1 MSRLRERDEGHRSD
15 VIRRDIRNL
24 AVTRRRVDRTL
35 DNVFGLGQ
43 KVLHEVMGPGMVS
56 SPTPEF
62 LLDLVVPLP
71 DRGQ

>member
-1 MSRLRERDEGHRSD
+1 
-15 VIRRDIRNL
+15 
-24 AVTRRRVDRTL
+24 
-35 DNVFGLGQ
+35 
-43 KVLHEVMGPGMVS
+43 VMGPGMVS